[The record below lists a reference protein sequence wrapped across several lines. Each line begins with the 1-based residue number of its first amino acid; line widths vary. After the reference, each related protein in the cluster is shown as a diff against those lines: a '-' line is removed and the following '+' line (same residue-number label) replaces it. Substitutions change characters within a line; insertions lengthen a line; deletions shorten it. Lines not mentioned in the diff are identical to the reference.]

1 MTKEKIKAHGMRRF
15 IKILKGTILTIITIV
30 FLGLLGIFT
39 FNKICLHNEAGQI
52 KDYGKKIEVFDGTI
66 NVLDEGKGDETI
78 VLLPGYGT
86 GSPGLDFKPLV
97 KELKQQYR
105 VVVIEPFGY
114 GLSSQTKRARTSKN
128 IVEEIH
134 KVVEKLD
141 IDSFTLVGHSLGGI
155 YGLDYIDSYPNDVRA
170 FVGLDNSVPDQPWVE
185 YEDGMNN
192 FIQKSGLMRLLLASN
207 SEIKDMLRYDGIDEE
222 TFKQQRMLN
231 LKNLSNETVRREGR
245 AMKKMEKSLGQLYYL
260 KNYQFYYL
268 WQSKALLN

>member
-1 MTKEKIKAHGMRRF
+1 M
-15 IKILKGTILTIITIV
+15 IKILKGTILTIITIA

-66 NVLDEGKGDETI
+66 KVLDEEKGDETI
-78 VLLPGYGT
+78 VLLP
-86 GSPGLDFKPLV
+86 
-97 KELKQQYR
+97 
-105 VVVIEPFGY
+105 GY

-192 FIQKSGLMRLLLASN
+192 FIQKSGLMKRLLSN
-207 SEIKDMLRYDGIDEE
+207 
-222 TFKQQRMLN
+222 N
-231 LKNLSNETVRREGR
+231 
-245 AMKKMEKSLGQLYYL
+245 AC
-260 KNYQFYYL
+260 
-268 WQSKALLN
+268 